1 MDLDALRAR
10 LQAEGKLSLSIR
22 VIPKSQRTQWAG
34 EMADGALKVKL
45 AAVPEKG
52 KANDELI
59 RFLAEEFGLRRTQV
73 EIVAGQT
80 NPHKQIRLTAGTATP
95 RR

>member
-1 MDLDALRAR
+1 MMDLDVLRAR
-10 LQAEGKLSLSIR
+10 LQAEGKLALSIR
-22 VIPKSQRTQWAG
+22 VIPKAQRTQWAG

-59 RFLAEEFGLRRTQV
+59 RFLAAEFGLRRAQV

-80 NPHKQIRLTAGTATP
+80 NPHKQVRLT
-95 RR
+95 R

>member
-1 MDLDALRAR
+1 MNLDSLQAR
-10 LQAEGKLSLSIR
+10 LQSDGKLALSVR

-45 AAVPEKG
+45 AAVAEKG
-52 KANDELI
+52 KANEELI
-59 RFLAEEFGLRRTQV
+59 RFLAGEFGLRREQV

-80 NPHKQIRLTAGTATP
+80 NPHKQIRLT
-95 RR
+95 R

>member
-1 MDLDALRAR
+1 MDLEALRAR
-10 LQAEGKLSLSIR
+10 LQTEGKLALSIR

-34 EMADGALKVKL
+34 EMADGAFKVKL

-59 RFLAEEFGLRRTQV
+59 RFLAEEFGLRRAQV

-80 NPHKQIRLTAGTATP
+80 NPHKQVRLT
-95 RR
+95 R

>member
-1 MDLDALRAR
+1 MDLDPLRAR
-10 LQAEGKLSLSIR
+10 LQADGRLALSIR

-59 RFLAEEFGLRRTQV
+59 RFLADEFGLRRTQV

-80 NPHKQIRLTAGTATP
+80 NPHKQVRLT
-95 RR
+95 R

>member
-1 MDLDALRAR
+1 MDIEALRAR
-10 LQAEGKLSLSIR
+10 LRADGKLALSIR

-34 EMADGALKVKL
+34 EMGDGAFKVKL

-52 KANDELI
+52 KANEELI
-59 RFLAEEFGLRRTQV
+59 RFLAEEFGLRRAQV

-80 NPHKQIRLTAGTATP
+80 NPHKQVRLTI
-95 RR
+95 

>member
-10 LQAEGKLSLSIR
+10 LQGEGKLALSIR
-22 VIPKSQRTQWAG
+22 VIPKSQHTQWAG

-52 KANDELI
+52 KANDELV
-59 RFLAEEFGLRRTQV
+59 RFLAAEFGIRRAQV

-80 NPHKQIRLTAGTATP
+80 NPHKQVRLT
-95 RR
+95 R